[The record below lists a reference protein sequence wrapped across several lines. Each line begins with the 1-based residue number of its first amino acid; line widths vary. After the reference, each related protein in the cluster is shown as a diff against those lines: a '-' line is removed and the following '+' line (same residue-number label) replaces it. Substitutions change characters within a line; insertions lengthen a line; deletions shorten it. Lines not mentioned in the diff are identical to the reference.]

1 MHLILCGVSAI
12 AFLSSGVPLPA
23 TKSRSERSL
32 KVDLTD
38 SVQYVKGI
46 GPVRAE
52 ALGQIGVE
60 TVEDLLYYIPRRYL
74 DRSTILPIAKVR
86 AGSTV
91 TVIGRVEA
99 SGRARTKKPQFHAIL
114 KDKSGFIRLAWF
126 SGLNWV
132 KNVFEENDL
141 VVASGQ
147 ITFYRGLQMVHP
159 EFEIISRGT
168 DEDVSGDELIHT
180 GRVIPLYP
188 STAELKKI
196 RLDSRGFRR
205 VLKPFLD
212 AAPSLLKETLP
223 QEVIKDVGLPS
234 LSDAIKEVHFPAD
247 LKSAETARARL
258 ALDELFY
265 LELMLA
271 LRKQKIHREKGIT
284 FQKPA
289 DLVRGLLK
297 ILSFELTGA
306 QKKVLREISK
316 DMMSENNMHRLL
328 QGDVGSGKTVVAL
341 IGMLMAVESGYQA
354 ALMAPTEILAEQH
367 YITIHQ
373 MLESLGVRVGLLTK
387 SVVKAERD
395 EVLEGIR
402 SGEAQVVIGTHA
414 LIQEK
419 VEFSRLG
426 LVVIDEQHRFGVMQ
440 RAKLKQKGP
449 SPDVLVMTATPIP
462 RSLAMTAYGDL
473 DVSVIDA
480 LPPGRKPIKTSY
492 WIESSKSKMYGFLER
507 ELKAGHQA
515 YIVYPLVEES
525 EKADLKAA
533 TESYEFLKEEIFP
546 HRKLALLHGRIKSKE
561 REKVMQAFRRG
572 DYDILVAT
580 TVIEVGVDVHNATV
594 MIIEHAERFGLS
606 QLHQLRGRIGR
617 GADQSWCLLVG
628 NPPLSQE
635 AEKRLKTMTSTND
648 GFKISEM
655 DLKLRGPGEFF
666 GTRQHGLPEL
676 EIADI
681 VTDAKL
687 LYRARDWAFRII
699 GEDPKLTK
707 AENQCIRSTFI
718 RKYKKRFSLVE
729 IG

>member
-1 MHLILCGVSAI
+1 M
-12 AFLSSGVPLPA
+12 PA
-23 TKSRSERSL
+23 TKSKSERSS
-32 KVDLTD
+32 KVNLTD

-52 ALGQIGVE
+52 ALGETGVE

-74 DRSTILPIAKVR
+74 DRSTILLMAKVR
-86 AGSTV
+86 VGSTV

-99 SGRARTKKPQFHAIL
+99 FGRARTRKPQFQAIL
-114 KDKSGFIRLAWF
+114 KDKSGIIRLAWF
-126 SGLNWV
+126 SGLNWI
-132 KNVFEENDL
+132 KNVFQENDL

-147 ITFYRGLQMVHP
+147 VTFYHGPQMVHP
-159 EFEIISRGT
+159 DFEIISRGT

-188 STAELKKI
+188 STAELKKV

-212 AAPSLLKETLP
+212 AAPSLLQETLP
-223 QEVIKDVGLPS
+223 QEVVKEVGLPS
-234 LSDAIKEVHFPAD
+234 LQDAIREVHFPTD
-247 LKSAETARARL
+247 LQSAETARARL

-271 LRKQKIHREKGIT
+271 LRKRKIHREKGIT

-316 DMMSENNMHRLL
+316 DMMSEINMHRLL
-328 QGDVGSGKTVVAL
+328 QGDVGSGKTIVAL
-341 IGMLMAVESGYQA
+341 IAMLMAVESGYQA

-367 YITIHQ
+367 HITIHQ
-373 MLESLGVRVGLLTK
+373 MLESLGVKVGLLTK
-387 SVVKAERD
+387 SVVKAER
-395 EVLEGIR
+395 ERVLQDIK

-419 VEFSRLG
+419 VEFSKLG

-473 DVSVIDA
+473 DVSVVDA

-492 WIESSKSKMYGFLER
+492 WTENSKSKMYAFLER
-507 ELKAGHQA
+507 ELKSGHQA

-533 TESYEFLKEEIFP
+533 TESYQFLKEEIYP

-572 DYDILVAT
+572 DYHILVAT
-580 TVIEVGVDVHNATV
+580 TVIEVGVDVPNATV

-635 AEKRLKTMTSTND
+635 AEKRLKTMTATND

-655 DLKLRGPGEFF
+655 DLRLRGPGEFF

-676 EIADI
+676 TIADI
-681 VTDAKL
+681 VTDARL

-699 GEDPKLTK
+699 EEDPKLSR

>member
-1 MHLILCGVSAI
+1 M
-12 AFLSSGVPLPA
+12 PT
-23 TKSRSERSL
+23 TKSKTEKSSKL
-32 KVDLTD
+32 DLTS

-74 DRSTILPIAKVR
+74 DRSAILLMAKVKV
-86 AGSTV
+86 GSTA

-99 SGRARTKKPQFHAIL
+99 FGRARTRKPQFQAIL
-114 KDKSGFIRLAWF
+114 KDSSGFIRLVWF
-126 SGLNWV
+126 SKLNWV
-132 KNVFEENDL
+132 KNIFEENDL

-147 ITFYRGLQMVHP
+147 VTFYRGLQMVHP
-159 EFEIISRGT
+159 EFEIISKGS
-168 DEDVSGDELIHT
+168 DEDISGDELIHT

-188 STAELKKI
+188 STAELKKV

-212 AAPSLLKETLP
+212 SASSLLKETLP
-223 QEVIKDVGLPS
+223 ENVVGDTGLPH
-234 LSDAIKEVHFPAD
+234 LAEAIKKVHFPDD

-271 LRKQKIHREKGIT
+271 LRKQKVHREEGIA

-297 ILSFELTGA
+297 MLSFELTDA

-316 DMMSENNMHRLL
+316 DMLSDNNMHRLL
-328 QGDVGSGKTVVAL
+328 QGDVGSGKTIVAL
-341 IGMLMAVESGYQA
+341 IAMLMAVESGYQA

-373 MLESLGVRVGLLTK
+373 MLESLGVKVGLLTG
-387 SVVKAERD
+387 SVSKAERD
-395 EVLEGIR
+395 SALQNIG

-440 RAKLKQKGP
+440 RAKLKQKGL

-492 WIESSKSKMYGFLER
+492 WTESSKSKMYEFLEG

-533 TESYEFLKEEIFP
+533 TESYE
-546 HRKLALLHGRIKSKE
+546 
-561 REKVMQAFRRG
+561 
-572 DYDILVAT
+572 
-580 TVIEVGVDVHNATV
+580 
-594 MIIEHAERFGLS
+594 
-606 QLHQLRGRIGR
+606 
-617 GADQSWCLLVG
+617 CL
-628 NPPLSQE
+628 
-635 AEKRLKTMTSTND
+635 
-648 GFKISEM
+648 
-655 DLKLRGPGEFF
+655 
-666 GTRQHGLPEL
+666 
-676 EIADI
+676 
-681 VTDAKL
+681 
-687 LYRARDWAFRII
+687 
-699 GEDPKLTK
+699 
-707 AENQCIRSTFI
+707 
-718 RKYKKRFSLVE
+718 
-729 IG
+729 

>member
-1 MHLILCGVSAI
+1 VL
-12 AFLSSGVPLPA
+12 LST
-23 TKSRSERSL
+23 TKSKTEKSPKL
-32 KVDLTD
+32 DLTD

-60 TVEDLLYYIPRRYL
+60 TVEDLLYYVPRRYL
-74 DRSTILPIAKVR
+74 DRSTILPTAKVR
-86 AGSTV
+86 AGSTA

-99 SGRARTKKPQFHAIL
+99 FGRARTRKPQFHAIL
-114 KDKSGFIRLAWF
+114 KDKSGFIRLVWF
-126 SGLNWV
+126 SRLNWV
-132 KNVFEENDL
+132 KDVFEENDL

-147 ITFYRGLQMVHP
+147 VTFYRGLQMVHP
-159 EFEIISRGT
+159 EFEIISKSS

-188 STAELKKI
+188 STAALKRV

-212 AAPSLLKETLP
+212 AAPSLVKETLP
-223 QEVIKDVGLPS
+223 EGVVDDMGLPS
-234 LSDAIKEVHFPAD
+234 LADAIREVHFPEQ

-258 ALDELFY
+258 AFGELFY

-271 LRKQKIHREKGIT
+271 LRKQRVHREEGIA

-289 DLVRGLLK
+289 NLVRRLLK
-297 ILSFELTGA
+297 MLSFDLTDA

-316 DMMSENNMHRLL
+316 DMMSEASMHRLL
-328 QGDVGSGKTVVAL
+328 QGDVGSGKTIVAL
-341 IGMLMAVESGYQA
+341 IAMLMAVESGYQA
-354 ALMAPTEILAEQH
+354 ALMAPTELLAEQH

-373 MLESLGVRVGLLTK
+373 MLESLGVKVGLLTG
-387 SVVKAERD
+387 SVSKAERD
-395 EVLEGIR
+395 EVLQNIR

-419 VEFSRLG
+419 VEFSKLG

-440 RAKLKQKGP
+440 RAKLKQKGI

-492 WIESSKSKMYGFLER
+492 WTEDSRTKMYGFLDR
-507 ELKAGHQA
+507 ELKAKHQA

-533 TESYEFLKEEIFP
+533 TESYEYLKEKIFP
-546 HRKLALLHGRIKSKE
+546 YRKLALLHGRIKSKE
-561 REKVMQAFRRG
+561 RERVMQAFRNG
-572 DYDILVAT
+572 DFNILVAT
-580 TVIEVGVDVHNATV
+580 TVIEVGVDVPNATV
-594 MIIEHAERFGLS
+594 MVIEHADRFGLS

-635 AEKRLKTMTSTND
+635 AAKRLQTMTATND

-666 GTRQHGLPEL
+666 GTRQHGVPEL
-676 EIADI
+676 KIADI
-681 VTDAKL
+681 VTDVKL

-699 GEDPKLTK
+699 GDDPKLSK
-707 AENQCIRSTFI
+707 AENQCIRSTFF